1 MNTAIEYFR
10 SSLRKNLNRPSC
22 GRYLPLWD
30 DQNWVK
36 REIDINLDYIGQN
49 DFLVFLYQTKR
60 DICCLEDT
68 NVLMLNNAIDKFLY
82 LLFDFESYFR
92 ALLAMEI
99 FTSRC
104 QVVDEIIK
112 FKQTSRQPKE
122 LFNKQKASI
131 VFRDLVKRTDEWNYW
146 KNVLIQSFLKI
157 ILGTTYQN
165 ALKHDLDF
173 LYKITQNADQIFTLA
188 MNSK

>member
-1 MNTAIEYFR
+1 M
-10 SSLRKNLNRPSC
+10 NRPSC

-60 DICCLEDT
+60 GICCLEDT

-112 FKQTSRQPKE
+112 FKQTSHQPKE

-131 VFRDLVKRTDEWNYW
+131 VFHDLVKRTDEWNYW